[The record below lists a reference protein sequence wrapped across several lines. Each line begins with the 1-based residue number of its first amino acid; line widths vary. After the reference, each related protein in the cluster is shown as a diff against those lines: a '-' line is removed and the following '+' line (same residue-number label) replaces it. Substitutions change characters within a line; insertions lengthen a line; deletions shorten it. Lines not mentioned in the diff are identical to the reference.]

1 MSKPNVLF
9 ITIDQWRAD
18 SLGATGDTVIQ
29 TPVLDSL
36 CRDGV
41 AFLNHYSCSAPC
53 GPSRATLLTGMY
65 PSNHRSILNGT
76 PLNGSLTNIA
86 FEARKSGYDPILF
99 GYTDTTPDPRAIG
112 ASDPAFRTY
121 EGILPDFTVC
131 MNITSN
137 CEPWLTHLK
146 DKGYSVTGTGYDVY
160 YPDPEYKLPAGR
172 HSTYAPTSFKGED
185 SETAWLT
192 DYVLTDLQSERDDP
206 FFHHVSYLRPHPP
219 FIATPELHD
228 LYQPE
233 QMKDPVRNR
242 SRQEMAEQHP
252 FLDFAYQKVRQE
264 DYFMQGE
271 GLVADLKVEEVL
283 QIRATYKALVT
294 EADQNIGRI
303 IAALKDSGDYD
314 NTMIIVTSDHGEQ
327 LGDHYLFGKL
337 GFYDQSFHIPLV
349 IKPPKSWQ
357 IKSGEAVS
365 DFTESV
371 DIMPTILDGI
381 GRAVPRQCDGETLLP
396 LLKGETPKNWRD
408 AVHWLFDF
416 RDPLQGR
423 SEAFFNMP
431 SSDCNVLVQRDADF
445 KYVHFA
451 NLPPLLFDMRNDPQE
466 SHNLAEEPDYQ
477 AVVLHYAQKL
487 LSWRLRH
494 EYSELDNLITS
505 DDGLTEKG
513 NVITAL

>member
-18 SLGATGDTVIQ
+18 SLGATGDPVIQ

-36 CRDGV
+36 CGDGV
-41 AFLNHYSCSAPC
+41 VFLNHYSCSAPC
-53 GPSRATLLTGMY
+53 GPSRATLHTGMY

-76 PLNGSLTNIA
+76 PLSGGLTNIA

-99 GYTDTTPDPRAIG
+99 GYTDTTPDPRDLG

-121 EGILPDFTVC
+121 EGVLPGFTVG
-131 MNITSN
+131 MNITSD
-137 CEPWLTHLK
+137 CEPWLTYLR
-146 DKGYSVTGTGYDVY
+146 DKGYSVPGTGYDVY
-160 YPDPEYKLPAGR
+160 YPDPDFSLPADR
-172 HSTYAPTSFKGED
+172 HSTYAPARFKGED

-192 DYVLTDLQSERDDP
+192 DYVLKELKTDGDDP
-206 FFHHVSYLRPHPP
+206 FFFHVSYLRPHPP

-228 LYQPE
+228 LYQPG
-233 QMKDPVRNR
+233 QMKDPIRTR
-242 SRQEMAEQHP
+242 SLPEMAEQHP
-252 FLDFAYQKVRQE
+252 FLNFAYQKVRQE
-264 DYFMQGE
+264 DYFMQGD
-271 GLVADLKVEEVL
+271 GAVADLTVDEVL

-303 IAALKDSGDYD
+303 ISALKESGDYD
-314 NTMIIVTSDHGEQ
+314 DTLIVVTTDHGEQ

-337 GFYDQSFHIPLV
+337 GFYDQSFHIPLI
-349 IKPPKSWQ
+349 IKPPLSWGFNT
-357 IKSGEAVS
+357 GETVS
-365 DFTESV
+365 AFTESV

-381 GRAVPRQCDGETLLP
+381 NQAIPRQCNGETLLP
-396 LLKGETPKNWRD
+396 LLKGETPEGWRD

-423 SEAFFNMP
+423 SEAFFDMP
-431 SSDCNVLVQRDADF
+431 SSDCNVLVHRDEDF

-466 SHNLAEEPDYQ
+466 EHNLAEEPDYQ
-477 AVVLHYAQKL
+477 AVVLHYVQKL
-487 LSWRLRH
+487 LSWRMRH
-494 EYSELDNLITS
+494 ENSELADLITS

-513 NVITAL
+513 AVITEL